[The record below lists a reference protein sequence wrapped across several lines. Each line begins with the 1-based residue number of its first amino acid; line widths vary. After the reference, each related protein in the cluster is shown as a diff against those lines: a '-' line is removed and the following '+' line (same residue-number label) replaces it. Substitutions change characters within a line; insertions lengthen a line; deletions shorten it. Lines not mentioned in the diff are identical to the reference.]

1 MVREKINA
9 TIIME
14 EDIDS
19 LLAEWDMVPAWIK
32 VHVSAKRPAHRYEG
46 RLVITNEGLFFMGR
60 DMKEG
65 VSFELEIPMESI
77 TSVDLGFNQ
86 RMQESIDPVF
96 GAGGPVPIAVEFP
109 EDGRT
114 RRAYIST
121 CADNYS
127 AHMNVNN
134 ARWYE
139 MLDEVLA
146 ERERRD
152 IPIRRERELVFA
164 L

>member
-19 LLAEWDMVPAWIK
+19 LLAEWDRVPAWIK

-46 RLVITNEGLFFMGR
+46 RLVMIDEGLFFMGR

-65 VSFELEIPMESI
+65 KSFEMEIPMESI
-77 TSVDLGFNQ
+77 TSVDLGFSE

-96 GAGGPVPIAVEFP
+96 GAGGPVPIAVDFQ

-121 CADNYS
+121 CADNYA
-127 AHMNVNN
+127 AHMNVDNV
-134 ARWYE
+134 R
-139 MLDEVLA
+139 MV
-146 ERERRD
+146 RD
-152 IPIRRERELVFA
+152 A
-164 L
+164 G

>member
-14 EDIDS
+14 EDVES
-19 LLAEWDMVPAWIK
+19 LLAEWDRVPAWIK
-32 VHVSAKRPAHRYEG
+32 VHMSAKRPAHRYEG
-46 RLVITNEGLFFMGR
+46 RLVMVDEGLSFMGR

-77 TSVDLGFNQ
+77 TRVGLGFNE

-96 GAGGPVPIAVEFP
+96 GAGGPLPITVDFLEN
-109 EDGRT
+109 GRT
-114 RRAYIST
+114 RKAYIST

-127 AHMNVNN
+127 AHINVNN
-134 ARWYE
+134 VRWYE
-139 MLDEVLA
+139 MLDEALA
-146 ERERRD
+146 KRERRD
-152 IPIRRERELVFA
+152 IPVRRERELVLA
-164 L
+164 

>member
-46 RLVITNEGLFFMGR
+46 QFAMTDEGLFFMGR

-65 VSFELEIPMESI
+65 KSFEMEIPTESI
-77 TSVDLGFNQ
+77 TSIGLGFSE

-96 GAGGPVPIAVEFP
+96 GAGGPVPIAVEFS

-139 MLDEVLA
+139 MLDETLA
-146 ERERRD
+146 ERERHD
-152 IPIRRERELVFA
+152 IPVRREREPVLA
-164 L
+164 